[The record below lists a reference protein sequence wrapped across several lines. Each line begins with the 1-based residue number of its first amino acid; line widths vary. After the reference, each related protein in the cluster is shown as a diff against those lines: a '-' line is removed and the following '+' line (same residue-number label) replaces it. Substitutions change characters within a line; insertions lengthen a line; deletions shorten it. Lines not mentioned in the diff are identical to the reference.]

1 MLCGSVELAERES
14 NYFSKIKPRYYRRR
28 DTPSTY
34 MKTMWL
40 LQVTY
45 SRLNAKVEI
54 LDYKTQ
60 VATLVGGAAVT
71 YSQFLTKLLTLMF
84 I

>member
-1 MLCGSVELAERES
+1 
-14 NYFSKIKPRYYRRR
+14 
-28 DTPSTY
+28 
-34 MKTMWL
+34 MKTMAASGNI
-40 LQVTY
+40 